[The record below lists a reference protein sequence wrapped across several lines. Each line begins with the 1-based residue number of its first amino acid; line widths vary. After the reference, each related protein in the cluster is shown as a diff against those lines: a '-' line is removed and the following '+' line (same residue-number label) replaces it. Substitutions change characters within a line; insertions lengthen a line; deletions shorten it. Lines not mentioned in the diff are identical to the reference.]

1 MKYGIVTGSTISF
14 WRKEDT
20 EVKLKFESISFRFEP
35 FWVFASI
42 EEREKVVGVYLYRI
56 DILVYFTFRKMDLA
70 NFMLKIE
77 VSLTM
82 NFLISKIPLNL
93 YVVNIR

>member
-1 MKYGIVTGSTISF
+1 M
-14 WRKEDT
+14 
-20 EVKLKFESISFRFEP
+20 
-35 FWVFASI
+35 
-42 EEREKVVGVYLYRI
+42 GVYLYRI

-77 VSLTM
+77 VSL

>member
-1 MKYGIVTGSTISF
+1 M
-14 WRKEDT
+14 
-20 EVKLKFESISFRFEP
+20 
-35 FWVFASI
+35 
-42 EEREKVVGVYLYRI
+42 GVYLYRI